1 MGLFDK
7 KISLSGMKDALTD
20 SAANLTDSIR
30 ATDVKGTFASL
41 KEKASAVSA
50 ATTKIA
56 SETYDTGKEKA
67 VSAYDT
73 ASNEIKN
80 FDYSNL
86 SSKDFYQEKIGEYTA
101 FGAEKI
107 NYIWRSTFEVDRETL
122 EIVEEVRR
130 TLPVPA
136 KTVDDIFEQCRNEAY
151 RRAISSF
158 ALGGIMQ
165 KLDQNSADKYSNLSE
180 NYNQFRTRSGHKM
193 TDDINFSDMK
203 NERDNARKN
212 WTQLEDGY
220 NRADPLDP
228 FSADI
233 EHVVA
238 KKELYDDWIIRLGTT
253 DDQFY
258 SAINS
263 AENLVFAE
271 SSLNSSMQARDI
283 HDYLNERGRPDH
295 GNPDLVHVDIV
306 QKDGIIKTVTVNKND
321 VDEAHLRAKQKQH
334 EHQRNALKEIGTT
347 IAQTGATMAAQ
358 QIIGLIIIETIDIFV
373 DELSDIARQGKIIN
387 NDGWIKN
394 IQQRS
399 DNISTRLAERFEER
413 DLWNQARKTGIESGV
428 AGALSVIPQIL
439 ISLIIKL
446 PSFILALIRE
456 CTLSTV
462 RCVKILISNEDNKY
476 DHIKIILAGTA
487 SAIVGIY
494 VARVIGNAIAAIPVL
509 NQFNRQ
515 VTDVL
520 TGLMVTAVPL
530 VAIYSF
536 EQNKD
541 KLSFSLGRFSNKAT
555 GE

>member
-7 KISLSGMKDALTD
+7 KISLSGMKDKLTD
-20 SAANLTDSIR
+20 SAASFTESIR
-30 ATDVKGTFASL
+30 TTDVKGTLESL
-41 KEKASAVSA
+41 KVTASTVST
-50 ATTKIA
+50 ATTKLA
-56 SETYDTGKEKA
+56 SEAYDSGKEKA
-67 VSAYDT
+67 VNAYDA
-73 ASNEIKN
+73 ASHEIKH

-86 SSKDFYQEKIGEYTA
+86 SSKDFYQEKFSEYA
-101 FGAEKI
+101 ALGAEKV
-107 NYIWRSTFEVDRETL
+107 NSTWRSTFEVDKETL
-122 EIVEEVRR
+122 QIVEEVRR

-136 KTVDDIFEQCRNEAY
+136 KTVDDIFEQCRNEAL
-151 RRAISSF
+151 RRAISAFS
-158 ALGGIMQ
+158 LGGIMQ
-165 KLDQNSADKYSNLSE
+165 KLDDHSADKYSNLSE
-180 NYNQFRTRSGHKM
+180 NYTQFRKRSGYKM
-193 TDDINFSDMK
+193 TDDVNFSNVKD
-203 NERDNARKN
+203 ERHLAQQQ

-220 NRADPLDP
+220 HRDSPLDP

-238 KKELYDDWIIRLGTT
+238 KKELYDDWLIRLGTT

-258 SAINS
+258 SAINAS
-263 AENLVFAE
+263 ENLVFAE
-271 SSLNSSMQARDI
+271 SSLNSSMQARNI
-283 HDYLNERGRPDH
+283 HDYLKERGRPDAN
-295 GNPDLVHVDIV
+295 NPNLIHVDIV
-306 QKDGIIKTVTVNKND
+306 QKDGLVKTVTVDKND
-321 VDEAHLRAKQKQH
+321 VDEAYLRAKQKQH

-347 IAQTGATMAAQ
+347 VAVTGATMAAQ
-358 QIIGLIIIETIDIFV
+358 QIIGLIVMETIDIFV
-373 DELSDIARQGKIIN
+373 DELSDIARKGKIIN
-387 NDGWIKN
+387 NDGWLKN
-394 IQQRS
+394 IQQRTG
-399 DNISTRLAERFEER
+399 NISTRLAERFEER

-462 RCVKILISNEDNKY
+462 RCAKILVGNDENKY

-494 VARVIGNAIAAIPVL
+494 VGRVIGNAIAAVPVL

-541 KLSFSLGRFSNKAT
+541 KLTFKLGTFWQKKN
-555 GE
+555 G

>member
-7 KISLSGMKDALTD
+7 KISLSGMKDKLTD
-20 SAANLTDSIR
+20 SAASLTESIR
-30 ATDVKGTFASL
+30 STDVKGTFESL
-41 KEKASAVSA
+41 KVTASTVSA

-56 SETYDTGKEKA
+56 SETYDSGKEKA
-67 VSAYDT
+67 VNAYDA
-73 ASNEIKN
+73 ASHEIKHFN
-80 FDYSNL
+80 YSNL
-86 SSKDFYQEKIGEYTA
+86 SSKNFYQEKFSEYA
-101 FGAEKI
+101 ALGAEKV
-107 NYIWRSTFEVDRETL
+107 NSAWRSTFEVDKETL
-122 EIVEEVRR
+122 QIVEEVRR

-136 KTVDDIFEQCRNEAY
+136 KTIDDIFEQCRNEAL
-151 RRAISSF
+151 RRAIAAF

-165 KLDQNSADKYSNLSE
+165 KLDEHSADKYSNLSE
-180 NYNQFRTRSGHKM
+180 NYTQFRKRSGSKM
-193 TDDINFSDMK
+193 TDDVNFSDMK
-203 NERDNARKN
+203 DERYRAQQQ
-212 WTQLEDGY
+212 WTPLEDGY
-220 NRADPLDP
+220 HRASPLDP

-238 KKELYDDWIIRLGTT
+238 KKELYDDWLIRLGTT

-258 SAINS
+258 SAINAS
-263 AENLVFAE
+263 ENLVFAE
-271 SSLNSSMQARDI
+271 SSLNSSMQARNI
-283 HDYLNERGRPDH
+283 HDYLKERGRPDAD
-295 GNPDLVHVDIV
+295 NPNLIHVDIV
-306 QKDGIIKTVTVNKND
+306 QKDGLVKTVTVDKND
-321 VDEAHLRAKQKQH
+321 VDEAYLRAKQKQH

-347 IAQTGATMAAQ
+347 VAVTGATMAAQ
-358 QIIGLIIIETIDIFV
+358 QIIGLIVMETIDIFV
-373 DELSDIARQGKIIN
+373 DELSDIARKGKIIN
-387 NDGWIKN
+387 NDGWLKN
-394 IQQRS
+394 IQQRT
-399 DNISTRLAERFEER
+399 DNISSRLAERFEER

-446 PSFILALIRE
+446 PGFILALIRE

-462 RCVKILISNEDNKY
+462 RCAKILVGNDENKY

-494 VARVIGNAIAAIPVL
+494 VGRVIGNAIAAVPVL

-541 KLSFSLGRFSNKAT
+541 KLTFKLGTFWQKKN
-555 GE
+555 G